1 MKNKKLDMG
10 KILTKFSEN
19 LIKNKWIVI
28 GVFIVL
34 IIASFIG
41 SSFVEKESDVISY
54 LDDDTVTIQGLTY
67 LQENF
72 NIMGDFSMGISYT
85 SEDQVR
91 QIINLITN
99 CEHKEYINKVVW
111 FGAFDDIPRLGT
123 IVGDA
128 KAETIAAELKSKF
141 IISTPLDDGTTVHTY
156 LINIYF
162 TTPNS
167 SDETIASIDEIE
179 EILTNYFSTNIAD
192 NTLEKS
198 DISVSDCYYFSGSSQ
213 NSRAILK
220 SSIGDMPKFVIA
232 AIIAVFVILLL
243 TTRSY
248 LEPVIF
254 LATLGISIILNMGTN
269 IIAGIPMGR
278 ISSITA
284 SCATILQLAVAM
296 DYAIFLMHTYYEEL
310 RTTPN
315 PKVAMIQALPK
326 TIVSVVAS
334 SLTTVGGFVALFF
347 MKFGIGYDLGFV
359 LAKGVILSLI
369 TVICLQPI
377 IILLTD
383 KLIHKTEHK
392 WSITPR
398 LKSVSKVITKKGVAI
413 PIIVVCIA
421 VLIPACILQGKV
433 DLTYI
438 TINEVNENP
447 NLPEQILSD
456 SSNQLIVLTPYKYEN
471 NTSTIN
477 GYANQYDFINKV
489 YQIGYKS
496 IDEYDSTKKYY
507 YQDDKGKMQEIAAF
521 SSEAAFFSFKDAH
534 ELYLK
539 RADNTYYVSDD
550 YYGTE
555 TYYIK
560 DGDNYEVF
568 NVASENAYF
577 SYVNA
582 NPVFERD
589 TNYSPISDIFS
600 VCTILDKN
608 DLGKVESSS
617 FVRNIVYPLLMT
629 NFVSNATHIENKKE
643 VAFTDTEE
651 LHYILYTMAVDA
663 PKENE
668 YSYNTVEAIQK
679 IASETFGDI
688 GELKMTGNVVASKEL
703 SEVTPS
709 DYTLVSVLS
718 VLIIFLILLF
728 TFRSPLLAVILV
740 MVIETGI
747 WANLSVTYLMGQ
759 NLHFMA
765 YLIVTAIALGA
776 TVDYA
781 ILLTSKY
788 LEEKK
793 NGMTAQASIRN
804 AIYRAAPGVLT
815 SGSIFFVACLAV
827 QLISTNIIVK
837 QITAL
842 LARNAAISA
851 FLVFTFLPAI
861 LSIKERIAKYISI
874 KRGKGDPDEG
884 KSTESIY
891 SVSSKK
897 LEEFAVE
904 HGIENEAVL
913 ENKTEEQVVDSV
925 EDTATPK
932 E

>member
-67 LQENF
+67 LQDNF

-111 FGAFDDIPRLGT
+111 FGDFDDIPRLGT

-198 DISVSDCYYFSGSSQ
+198 DISVSDCYYFSGSAQ
-213 NSRAILK
+213 NSRSILK

-447 NLPEQILSD
+447 NLPEQILSA

-651 LHYILYTMAVDA
+651 LHYILYTIAVDA

-688 GELKMTGNVVASKEL
+688 GELKMTGNLVASKEL

-709 DYTLVSVLS
+709 DYTLVSILS

-728 TFRSPLLAVILV
+728 TFKSPLLAVILV

-747 WANLSVTYLMGQ
+747 WANLSFTYLIGQ

-827 QLISTNIIVK
+827 QLISTNLIVK

>member
-1 MKNKKLDMG
+1 M
-10 KILTKFSEN
+10 
-19 LIKNKWIVI
+19 
-28 GVFIVL
+28 
-34 IIASFIG
+34 
-41 SSFVEKESDVISY
+41 
-54 LDDDTVTIQGLTY
+54 
-67 LQENF
+67 
-72 NIMGDFSMGISYT
+72 
-85 SEDQVR
+85 
-91 QIINLITN
+91 
-99 CEHKEYINKVVW
+99 
-111 FGAFDDIPRLGT
+111 
-123 IVGDA
+123 
-128 KAETIAAELKSKF
+128 
-141 IISTPLDDGTTVHTY
+141 
-156 LINIYF
+156 
-162 TTPNS
+162 
-167 SDETIASIDEIE
+167 
-179 EILTNYFSTNIAD
+179 
-192 NTLEKS
+192 
-198 DISVSDCYYFSGSSQ
+198 
-213 NSRAILK
+213 
-220 SSIGDMPKFVIA
+220 
-232 AIIAVFVILLL
+232 
-243 TTRSY
+243 
-248 LEPVIF
+248 
-254 LATLGISIILNMGTN
+254 
-269 IIAGIPMGR
+269 
-278 ISSITA
+278 
-284 SCATILQLAVAM
+284 
-296 DYAIFLMHTYYEEL
+296 
-310 RTTPN
+310 
-315 PKVAMIQALPK
+315 
-326 TIVSVVAS
+326 
-334 SLTTVGGFVALFF
+334 
-347 MKFGIGYDLGFV
+347 
-359 LAKGVILSLI
+359 
-369 TVICLQPI
+369 
-377 IILLTD
+377 
-383 KLIHKTEHK
+383 
-392 WSITPR
+392 
-398 LKSVSKVITKKGVAI
+398 
-413 PIIVVCIA
+413 
-421 VLIPACILQGKV
+421 
-433 DLTYI
+433 TYI

-651 LHYILYTMAVDA
+651 LHYILYTITVDA

-688 GELKMTGNVVASKEL
+688 GELKMTGNLVASKEL

-728 TFRSPLLAVILV
+728 TFKSPLLAVILV

-827 QLISTNIIVK
+827 QLISTNLIVK